1 MVGSCYRLG
10 WCKHV
15 LCMAVVSGVAS
26 TESQEAYVEDRD
38 AILSTVHDYWDGWF
52 EGDAAR
58 MERALHPDLAKTGI
72 GIDASGV
79 LVTESMTAQDMVGWT
94 RNGDGIR
101 EKPAD
106 AAFDVTINDSYHEIA
121 TVTVQSA
128 IYREYLH
135 LVRTPHGW
143 KVLSALYMRV
153 RE

>member
-1 MVGSCYRLG
+1 
-10 WCKHV
+10 
-15 LCMAVVSGVAS
+15 
-26 TESQEAYVEDRD
+26 
-38 AILSTVHDYWDGWF
+38 
-52 EGDAAR
+52 

-94 RNGDGIR
+94 RNGNGIR

-128 IYREYLH
+128 IYREYLN
-135 LVRTPHGW
+135 L
-143 KVLSALYMRV
+143 
-153 RE
+153 